1 MKLTKTMLRAAI
13 VVLHNRTVEH
23 YNRVNDM
30 EVIIDDEV
38 KVTFDNEIKEATE
51 SARFLSPLLTMIMAL
66 ETILAQSVEHEEIV
80 MNPKLDLLLA
90 MTVGRMTP
98 LHIFTAEE
106 IESAATD
113 ERYTDVVQNF
123 EFWKAVNWIY
133 DRWYN

>member
-1 MKLTKTMLRAAI
+1 MKLTKTMFRAAI